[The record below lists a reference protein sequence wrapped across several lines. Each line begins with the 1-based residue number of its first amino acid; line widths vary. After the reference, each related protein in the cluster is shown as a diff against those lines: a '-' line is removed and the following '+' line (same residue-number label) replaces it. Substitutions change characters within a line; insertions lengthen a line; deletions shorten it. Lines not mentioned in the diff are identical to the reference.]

1 MEFIPEIGLELLNGW
16 LPLALFYSI
25 FGIMLISFP
34 KTVVARLYDRSGWT
48 KTQRNLSVFGKLF
61 IFSWLFLVIFAPLT
75 FSRGTFVLGLSV
87 YLMGL
92 AGMVV
97 ALLNYKDAPIDQPVT
112 AGLYKISRNPQQVTI
127 LIAFL
132 GISLM
137 VGSWLAVIILGIG
150 AVFAH
155 VRVLAEERSC
165 LEQYG
170 ASYASYMEEVPRYF
184 LFF

>member
-1 MEFIPEIGLELLNGW
+1 M
-16 LPLALFYSI
+16 
-25 FGIMLISFP
+25 
-34 KTVVARLYDRSGWT
+34 
-48 KTQRNLSVFGKLF
+48 
-61 IFSWLFLVIFAPLT
+61 FSWIFLAIFTPLEFNRVI
-75 FSRGTFVLGLSV
+75 FVLGILV
-87 YLMGL
+87 YLVGL
-92 AGMVV
+92 VGMVG
-97 ALLNYKDAPIDQPVT
+97 ALLNYRDAPLDQPVT

-150 AVFAH
+150 AVLAH
-155 VRVLAEERSC
+155 VRVLAEERAC

-170 ASYASYMEEVPRYF
+170 SSYANYMEEVPRYF